1 MSAPARYTTT
11 EAAQKA
17 ADRWRKEAEGL
28 RLLADRGRDHM
39 RRLITAKREE
49 ARRLS
54 AEADTLRDVLDA
66 LEGFE
71 RQAGLVRE
79 VDPQDDEP

>member
-1 MSAPARYTTT
+1 MSAPTRYTTV

-17 ADRWRKEAEGL
+17 ADRWRKEAE
-28 RLLADRGRDHM
+28 RRRNLADRGRDHM

-49 ARRLS
+49 ARRLN

-79 VDPQDDEP
+79 DDGDPDPD